1 MGSTSKTF
9 IDKKFILKTKIM
21 NKITLKNV
29 YGREKKYYLQPMKQK
44 NGTNFPFVKK
54 VRYNDNGDS
63 EMILSPDELN
73 DPERDY
79 FIPED
84 ELIEVYSGR
93 TFNLDDPY
101 ERNLWKCIET
111 NPVIAPERTAKDK
124 HGNLLIDGTQ
134 ERYGRADF
142 YVEREGEVSK
152 RRISRIQLVT
162 KAYVFIEN
170 DSPQGR
176 ITKCKLLGKAMR
188 NAPDTDV
195 QDYLYNRAEKNPQE
209 IIDLYTGSD
218 QAMKLL
224 VIDAKDKNVITNQ
237 SGIWMFSETML
248 GATDEAIIMYL
259 KNPENQNIYESIKN
273 LTFPDMV
280 VKKSTKEPKK

>member
-1 MGSTSKTF
+1 
-9 IDKKFILKTKIM
+9 M

-54 VRYNDNGDS
+54 VRYNEHGDS

-84 ELIEVYSGR
+84 ELIEIYSGR

-124 HGNLLIDGTQ
+124 YGNYLIDGTQ

-152 RRISRIQLVT
+152 RRVSRIQLVT
-162 KAYVFIEN
+162 KAFVFIEN
-170 DSPQGR
+170 DSPAGR

-195 QDYLYNRAEKNPQE
+195 QDYLYSRAQKNPQE

-218 QAMKLL
+218 QALKLL
-224 VIDAKDKNVITNQ
+224 
-237 SGIWMFSETML
+237 
-248 GATDEAIIMYL
+248 IM
-259 KNPENQNIYESIKN
+259 EIGRAH
-273 LTFPDMV
+273 V
-280 VKKSTKEPKK
+280 

>member
-1 MGSTSKTF
+1 
-9 IDKKFILKTKIM
+9 M

-54 VRYNDNGDS
+54 VRYNEHGDS

-84 ELIEVYSGR
+84 ELIEIYSGR

-111 NPVIAPERTAKDK
+111 NPIIAPERTAKDK
-124 HGNLLIDGTQ
+124 YGNYLIDGTQ

-152 RRISRIQLVT
+152 RRVSRIQLVT
-162 KAYVFIEN
+162 KAFVFIEN
-170 DSPQGR
+170 DSPAGR

-195 QDYLYNRAEKNPQE
+195 QDYLYSRAQKNPQE

-218 QAMKLL
+218 QALKLL
-224 VIDAKDKNVITNQ
+224 IIDAKDKNIITNQ

-259 KNPENQNIYESIKN
+259 KNPENQNIYDSIKN

-280 VKKSTKEPKK
+280 VKRTAKEKTK